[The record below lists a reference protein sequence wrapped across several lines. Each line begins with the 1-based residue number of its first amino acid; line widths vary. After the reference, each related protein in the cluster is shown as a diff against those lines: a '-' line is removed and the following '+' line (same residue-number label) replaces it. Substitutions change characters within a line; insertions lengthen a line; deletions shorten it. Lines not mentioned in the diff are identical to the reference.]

1 MGVTPIKFGTDGWRA
16 VIAEDYTFENVR
28 ACAQGVA
35 SLLKANGLADR
46 GLVVGYDTRFAS
58 EDFAAAAAEAAAAH
72 GVDVA
77 LSDRA
82 CPTPAVSYN
91 VLARKAGG
99 GIVITASHNP
109 GQWNGFKYKPDYG
122 GSASPEV
129 VAELEGHIA
138 DAQRNGSMTRAARR
152 ATVTTFDA
160 DRAVSGAVERARRP
174 RRHPAE
180 RLRSRSRLDARGW
193 RGADRTACRRRKDAG
208 NRAAR
213 RAQPGLPRH
222 GAARAHCP
230 QPRAADGGGRRFGRF
245 SWAGHRRRRRPARPR
260 WTNMASSSRSFRHW
274 RYWRSI
280 CSKCA
285 ASAGRWSSRSPRRAC
300 STGSARSTMCPC
312 SRRRW
317 DSSTLAR

>member
-58 EDFAAAAAEAAAAH
+58 EDFAAAAAETAAAH

-129 VAELEGHIA
+129 VAELEAHIA
-138 DAQRNGSMTRAARR
+138 DAQRNGSGTGEREGHGHHIRR
-152 ATVTTFDA
+152 H
-160 DRAVSGAVERARRP
+160 RAVSGSAERAGRT
-174 RRHPAE
+174 RHNPAG
-180 RLRSRSRLDARGW
+180 RLRRRGRLDARGR
-193 RGADRTACRRRKDAG
+193 RGADG
-208 NRAAR
+208 AAR
-213 RAQPGLPRH
+213 RRRQDAGDGVSGRAQPRLSGH
-222 GAARAHCP
+222 GAARAHRP
-230 QPRAADGGGRRFGRF
+230 QPRSA
-245 SWAGHRRRRRPARPR
+245 WPR
-260 WTNMASSSRSFRHW
+260 
-274 RYWRSI
+274 
-280 CSKCA
+280 
-285 ASAGRWSSRSPRRAC
+285 RSPVRTQRLGWPPTATP
-300 STGSARSTMCPC
+300 TG
-312 SRRRW
+312 W
-317 DSSTLAR
+317 V